1 MRPRVNYNLVK
12 KEKKCPK
19 RERRVYNSLQLDKT
33 KKISLLVCRQ
43 EEFRNIHEPLAQYFH
58 ALIRNSHQ

>member
-33 KKISLLVCRQ
+33 KKISLRVL
-43 EEFRNIHEPLAQYFH
+43 PLTRHVLDPQYFH
-58 ALIRNSHQ
+58 ALILDNRL

>member
-19 RERRVYNSLQLDKT
+19 RERRVYKRSHKDKAKKKTSLRVVPL
-33 KKISLLVCRQ
+33 IR
-43 EEFRNIHEPLAQYFH
+43 HELLAQSSPSSI
-58 ALIRNSHQ
+58 LDNRL

>member
-33 KKISLLVCRQ
+33 KKISLRVLPLTRHELV
-43 EEFRNIHEPLAQYFH
+43 PQYFH